1 MVESNGSAVVIQNVC
16 FAFRG
21 GPDVLCGVNLTVS
34 AGERA
39 AIVGPN
45 GAGKSTLLRHLVG
58 LLRQRTGTIRV
69 MGLDVTPATY
79 ARVRRNIGYVF
90 QDSDDQLFSP
100 TVAEDVAFGPL
111 HLGLDPGE
119 LADRVKRA
127 LEAVNLPGFG
137 HRVPHQ
143 LSEGEKRRA
152 AIATVLSY
160 DPQILVLDEPSA
172 DQDPQNRRRLIELL
186 RGHAGTLLIATH
198 DLDLAWELC
207 DRTILLRDGCVVAEG
222 PTRQV
227 LANRDL
233 LQQNDLD
240 LPLRL
245 QPLVDASW
253 PPVASAPDPLD
264 P

>member
-16 FAFRG
+16 FAFHD
-21 GPDVLCGVNLTVS
+21 GPDVLRDVNLTVS
-34 AGERA
+34 VGEKA
-39 AIVGPN
+39 ALVGPN

-69 MGLDVTPATY
+69 MGLNVQPAQY
-79 ARVRRNIGYVF
+79 PQVRRRIGYVF
-90 QDSDDQLFSP
+90 QDPDDQLFSP

-111 HLGLDPGE
+111 HLGLDPSE
-119 LADRVKRA
+119 LTDRVNRA
-127 LEAVNLPGFG
+127 LEAVDLPGFG

-160 DPQILVLDEPSA
+160 DPEILVLDEPSA
-172 DQDPQNRRRLIELL
+172 DQDPKNRRRLIELL
-186 RGHAGTLLIATH
+186 RGRSGTVLIATH

-222 PTRQV
+222 PTRQ
-227 LANRDL
+227 LLSNRDL
-233 LQQNDLD
+233 LQKNDLD
-240 LPLRL
+240 LPLLL
-245 QPLVDASW
+245 QN
-253 PPVASAPDPLD
+253 PPDERPRPDPSAR
-264 P
+264 